1 VKVCVV
7 APAPTVPLI
16 VPVELLIV
24 RPEGR
29 VPLEIDQTKG
39 VVPPVTVS
47 GWE

>member
-1 VKVCVV
+1 MV
-7 APAPTVPLI
+7 APAPTGPLI